1 MSFPYEGVRRALPH
15 VVHERG
21 AKASDACA
29 AAMTYTGVDDAK
41 RTGFQKTLG
50 YLLGCN
56 VAVWRQALRKI
67 WGVAEVCKRCAEV
80 GDILIVHHGIF
91 EARDLR
97 ESKTLMVRNLIL
109 RRGEREGG
117 IPRSPTR
124 PVESA
129 AKRVCVRE
137 SRIDDA
143 VAWDSE
149 DKFMRAD
156 PRKEVVLRL
165 DAIVRHVAQIG
176 DVLQMSLGFRNPRQ
190 NAYTCPA
197 GSRGNK
203 PMRVSTADP

>member
-1 MSFPYEGVRRALPH
+1 VSFPYEGVRRALPH

-67 WGVAEVCKRCAEV
+67 WGVAEVCKRCAESATYSSY
-80 GDILIVHHGIF
+80 IMASSRRAIS
-91 EARDLR
+91 ARARLLWY
-97 ESKTLMVRNLIL
+97 ETSFF